1 MEPSTVYE
9 NNLPNWPTLMFEVLS
24 TVSARFAPVL
34 ALSYPA
40 VTTLTWPTAVVGITA
55 VSSAIKAFKQERDLP
70 ITVLLRENS
79 NYKNPDRH
87 PIECWRSQKTRNVSN
102 FIDNCILPA

>member
-9 NNLPNWPTLMFEVLS
+9 NNLPNWPTLTFEVLS

-34 ALSYPA
+34 ALSYPS

-55 VSSAIKAFKQERDLP
+55 VSNTIKAFKREGNLP
-70 ITVLLRENS
+70 TTVLLRENS
-79 NYKNPDRH
+79 NYRNPGRL
-87 PIECWRSQKTRNVSN
+87 PIRMPEKARNKKREQ
-102 FIDNCILPA
+102 FHR